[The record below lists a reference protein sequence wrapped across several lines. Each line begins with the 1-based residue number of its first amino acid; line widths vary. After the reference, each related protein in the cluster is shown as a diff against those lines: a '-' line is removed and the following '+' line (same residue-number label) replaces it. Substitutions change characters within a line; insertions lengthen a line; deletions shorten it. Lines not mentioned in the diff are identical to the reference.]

1 VEVRWRGHG
10 KFHGH
15 PYVLKAPHAC
25 IWGGCLKFSSLE
37 VLGLHFHHQHPRP
50 FGLFVLMEYFPQGD
64 KGVAVVEED
73 RFMKLSCLDTGKTLM
88 GTIRMMWI
96 ECSFFTHP
104 LYLLLVTF
112 ATAIRNSSGSH
123 CWSTPTGHIGVQHS
137 NDCGRPLCGGHF

>member
-1 VEVRWRGHG
+1 MEVRWRGHR

-15 PYVLKAPHAC
+15 PYVLKAPNAC

-73 RFMKLSCLDTGKTLM
+73 RFEKLSCLDTGKTLM
-88 GTIRMMWI
+88 GNNLNDVGRMFNFYSPPVLI
-96 ECSFFTHP
+96 AGDICD
-104 LYLLLVTF
+104 
-112 ATAIRNSSGSH
+112 SH
-123 CWSTPTGHIGVQHS
+123 S
-137 NDCGRPLCGGHF
+137 